1 MMATRRDTMGIDGN
15 GLVRVGHFMERLV
28 ALSPRDWGDV
38 AMECPAMVAAA
49 SEQAMTAALLDPV
62 LALDAWNVR
71 DDVESAMYRFDCP
84 EGRIYVAKKE
94 SRAHIRH
101 VTERAALALLV
112 RNALGAHF
120 VVCYAVF
127 ERVIPA
133 GGL

>member
-28 ALSPRDWGDV
+28 ALPARAWGDV
-38 AMECPAMVAAA
+38 AMECPATVAAA

-71 DDVESAMYRFDCP
+71 DDVESAMYRFDCS
-84 EGRIYVAKKE
+84 EGRVYVAKKE
-94 SRAHIRH
+94 SRAHVRY

-112 RNALGAHF
+112 RNALGPHF
-120 VVCYAVF
+120 AVCYAVF